1 MCEQTGCESCTIY
14 GPHNNQMHRVGRIDE
29 SFQARYL
36 YLNDIVCGPLLE
48 RRDKLNSY
56 LEELTVLSDELRYVK
71 SGVEKM
77 SKMEFA

>member
-1 MCEQTGCESCTIY
+1 MCEQTGCESCIVY
-14 GPHNNQMHRVGRIDE
+14 GPHNNQMHRVSRIDE
-29 SFQARYL
+29 AFQARYL

>member
-1 MCEQTGCESCTIY
+1 
-14 GPHNNQMHRVGRIDE
+14 MHRVSRIDE
-29 SFQARYL
+29 AFQARYL

-48 RRDKLNSY
+48 RRDKLSAY

-77 SKMEFA
+77 SKMEFAEMIERLKISSG